1 MAKTQL
7 GLPSRPNP
15 TLSST
20 FILAIT
26 DNNNQMTVSLACL
39 SFCISLYIQWFHAP
53 GSESTSEFHWELFP
67 SVTDCS
73 TAAVPCHRRP
83 CGQEPKVF
91 HSPLSHPFFSKHVSV
106 SWGWSNKSHSQFQL
120 KGFRNPIPT
129 CVLGDRGVF
138 LYQPAIPQF
147 NSTLTLS
154 MENIKSHI
162 LRAQSYR
169 TAAPP
174 DSDVS
179 HKPML

>member
-1 MAKTQL
+1 MLIILHFPIHSVIPCPRIWIHLWIPL
-7 GLPSRPNP
+7 GTFPFGNWLQH
-15 TLSST
+15 SSCSMPPAT
-20 FILAIT
+20 
-26 DNNNQMTVSLACL
+26 M
-39 SFCISLYIQWFHAP
+39 WP
-53 GSESTSEFHWELFP
+53 GTK
-67 SVTDCS
+67 
-73 TAAVPCHRRP
+73 
-83 CGQEPKVF
+83 GF
-91 HSPLSHPFFSKHVSV
+91 HSPLSHPFFSKHASV

-138 LYQPAIPQF
+138 LYQPAVPQF